1 MAPANVSNDMYNRML
16 NYTENKPRIKK
27 SIGWFFVVFG
37 FFALVTPLT
46 PGGILFFIGLE
57 LLGIRFIGIEKIK
70 GLFSKKSVVRPLSEP
85 IALEIT
91 STPTN

>member
-1 MAPANVSNDMYNRML
+1 ML

-27 SIGWFFVVFG
+27 SIGWFFVLFG

-57 LLGIRFIGIEKIK
+57 LLGIRFIGIEKMK
-70 GLFSKKSVVRPLSEP
+70 GFFFKKRGVQTLPKPV
-85 IALEIT
+85 ALKVQK
-91 STPTN
+91 